1 MDRVFL
7 DANVLFSAGY
17 KSTRLRILWTL
28 PDITLLSSE
37 YAVREAE
44 LNLSQFQPEAVEE
57 LKHLLKGVTISR
69 QIQLPSLPANIAL
82 VQKDAPILKAAI
94 GVQATHLLTGD
105 VKHFGH
111 LFGLTVQGVIILP
124 PAEYLK
130 DKGK

>member
-1 MDRVFL
+1 MERVFL

-28 PDITLLSSE
+28 TNVTLLSSE

-44 LNLSQFQPEAVEE
+44 LNLSRFKPEAVEE
-57 LKHLLKGVTISR
+57 LNRLLKGVTISP
-69 QIQLPSLPANIAL
+69 QIQLPPLPANIAL
-82 VQKDAPILKAAI
+82 VEKDAPILQAAI

-111 LFGLTVQGVIILP
+111 LFGVTVEGVLILP

-130 DKGK
+130 DKG

>member
-1 MDRVFL
+1 MERVFL

-28 PDITLLSSE
+28 PDATLLSSD

-44 LNLSQFQPEAVEE
+44 LNLSRFKPEAVEE
-57 LKHLLKGVTISR
+57 LNRLLKGVTISP
-69 QIQLPSLPANIAL
+69 QTQLPPLPANIAL
-82 VQKDAPILKAAI
+82 VQKDAPILQAAI

-111 LFGLTVQGVIILP
+111 LFGVTVQGVLILP

-130 DKGK
+130 GKE

>member
-1 MDRVFL
+1 MERVFL
-7 DANVLFSAGY
+7 DANVLFSADY

-28 PDITLLSSE
+28 PNVTLLSSE

-44 LNLSQFQPEAVEE
+44 LNLSRFKPEAVEE
-57 LKHLLKGVTISR
+57 LKCLLTGVTVSR
-69 QIQLPSLPANIAL
+69 QIQLPPLPANIAL
-82 VQKDAPILKAAI
+82 VEKDAPILQAAI

-111 LFGLTVQGVIILP
+111 LFGVTVEGVLILP

-130 DKGK
+130 DKG

>member
-1 MDRVFL
+1 MERVFL

-28 PDITLLSSE
+28 PNVTLLSSE

-44 LNLSQFQPEAVEE
+44 LNLSRFKPEAVEE
-57 LKHLLKGVTISR
+57 LKCLLTGVTVSR
-69 QIQLPSLPANIAL
+69 QIQLPPLPANIAL
-82 VQKDAPILKAAI
+82 VEKDAPILQAAI

-111 LFGLTVQGVIILP
+111 LFGVTVEGVLILP

-130 DKGK
+130 DKG

>member
-1 MDRVFL
+1 MERVFL

-28 PDITLLSSE
+28 TDVTLLSSE

-44 LNLSQFQPEAVEE
+44 LNLSRFKPEAVEE
-57 LKHLLKGVTISR
+57 LNRLLKGVTISP
-69 QIQLPSLPANIAL
+69 QIQLPPLPANIAL
-82 VQKDAPILKAAI
+82 VEKDAPILQAAI

-111 LFGLTVQGVIILP
+111 LFGVTVEGVLILP

-130 DKGK
+130 GKE

>member
-1 MDRVFL
+1 MERVFL

-28 PDITLLSSE
+28 TDVTLLSSE
-37 YAVREAE
+37 YALREAE
-44 LNLSQFQPEAVEE
+44 LNLSRFKPEAVEE
-57 LKHLLKGVTISR
+57 LNRLLKGVTLSP
-69 QIQLPSLPANIAL
+69 QTQLPPLPANIAL
-82 VQKDAPILKAAI
+82 VQKDAPILQAAI

-111 LFGLTVQGVIILP
+111 LFGVTVEGVLILP

-130 DKGK
+130 DKG

>member
-1 MDRVFL
+1 MERVFL

-28 PDITLLSSE
+28 PNVTLLSSE

-44 LNLSQFQPEAVEE
+44 LNLSQFRSRAVDE
-57 LKHLLKGVTISR
+57 LKCLLTGVTVSR
-69 QIQLPSLPANIAL
+69 QIQLPPLPANIAL
-82 VQKDAPILKAAI
+82 VEKDAPILQAAI

-111 LFGLTVQGVIILP
+111 LFGVTVEGVLILP

-130 DKGK
+130 DKG

>member
-1 MDRVFL
+1 MERVFL

-28 PDITLLSSE
+28 TDVTLLSSE

-44 LNLSQFQPEAVEE
+44 LNLSRFKPEAVEE
-57 LKHLLKGVTISR
+57 LNRLLKGVTISP
-69 QIQLPSLPANIAL
+69 QIQLPPLPANIAL
-82 VQKDAPILKAAI
+82 VEKDAPILQAAI

-111 LFGLTVQGVIILP
+111 LFGVTVEGVLILP

-130 DKGK
+130 DKG

>member
-1 MDRVFL
+1 MERIFL

-28 PDITLLSSE
+28 PNVTLLSSE

-44 LNLSQFQPEAVEE
+44 LNLSRFKPEAVEE
-57 LKHLLKGVTISR
+57 LKCLLTGVTVSR
-69 QIQLPSLPANIAL
+69 QIQLPPLPANIAL
-82 VQKDAPILKAAI
+82 VEKDAPILQAAI

-111 LFGLTVQGVIILP
+111 LFGVTVEGLLILP

-130 DKGK
+130 DKG

>member
-1 MDRVFL
+1 MERVFL

-28 PDITLLSSE
+28 TDVTLLSSE

-44 LNLSQFQPEAVEE
+44 LNLSRFKPEAVEE
-57 LKHLLKGVTISR
+57 LNRLLKGVTISP
-69 QIQLPSLPANIAL
+69 QIQLPPLPANIAL
-82 VQKDAPILKAAI
+82 VEKDAPILQAAI

-105 VKHFGH
+105 VKHLGH
-111 LFGLTVQGVIILP
+111 LFGVTVEGVLILP

-130 DKGK
+130 GKE

>member
-1 MDRVFL
+1 MERVFL

-28 PDITLLSSE
+28 PNVTLLSSE

-44 LNLSQFQPEAVEE
+44 LNLSRFKPEAVEE
-57 LKHLLKGVTISR
+57 LNRLLKGVTISP
-69 QIQLPSLPANIAL
+69 QTQLPPLPANITL
-82 VQKDAPILKAAI
+82 VQKDAPILQAAI

-111 LFGLTVQGVIILP
+111 LFGVTVQGVIILP

-130 DKGK
+130 GKE

>member
-1 MDRVFL
+1 MERVFL

-28 PDITLLSSE
+28 TDVTLLSSE

-44 LNLSQFQPEAVEE
+44 LNLSRFKPEAVEE
-57 LKHLLKGVTISR
+57 LNRLLTGVTVSR
-69 QIQLPSLPANIAL
+69 QTQLPPLPANIAL
-82 VQKDAPILKAAI
+82 VKKDAPILQAAI

-111 LFGLTVQGVIILP
+111 LFGVTVEGVLILP

-130 DKGK
+130 DKG